1 MKLNQPDEFQQL
13 IRSGESLTLE
23 FKQTASN
30 PEKIAK
36 TLVAFAN
43 TLGGVLVIGISD
55 QKEVI
60 GIDPEEEKF
69 SLQQAALSHCLPPIH
84 ITYTEVEL
92 EEKTVLLAEVAADS
106 TPHYYTKGGTTGQQF
121 YMRSGSRNQLIMKDR

>member
-1 MKLNQPDEFQQL
+1 MKLNRPDEFQQL
-13 IRSGESLTLE
+13 VRGGESATLE

-43 TLGGVLVIGISD
+43 TMGGMLVIGISD
-55 QKEVI
+55 RREII

-69 SLQQAALSHCLPPIH
+69 ALQIAASRYCFPPIEL
-84 ITYTEVEL
+84 TYSEAEI
-92 EEKTVLLAEVAADS
+92 EDKTLLIAEVQAS
-106 TPHYYTKGGTTGQQF
+106 NTPHFYTKNNTGEQQF
-121 YMRSGSRNQLIMKDR
+121 FIRLNNQNKLITKE